1 MNTAHYATKA
11 EQSYYLK
18 CHERR
23 YYKTWPR
30 WYTTPLQKEKEN
42 NSFGRNLH
50 NKADMDNNGKSPFR
64 VIHMYPYITF
74 YRLPV
79 ILINLFPVILINL
92 FLYLPTFLIFKCK
105 KMSSLPWVTH
115 KKRRAVASWNRS
127 QNARHGPQPSFV
139 QVCVQVRI
147 HVIQECKKNGSNM
160 SNLFSLTFQISKAS
174 RARTS
179 VPSTQVLY

>member
-1 MNTAHYATKA
+1 MNTVHYARKA

-23 YYKTWPR
+23 YYKTWTR

-74 YRLPV
+74 YRLPI
-79 ILINLFPVILINL
+79 ILINNL
-92 FLYLPTFLIFKCK
+92 FLYLPKFLIFRCK
-105 KMSSLPWVTH
+105 KMSSLPRATH
-115 KKRRAVASWNRS
+115 ETRRTVASWNWS
-127 QNARHGPQPSFV
+127 QNARHGPQLSF
-139 QVCVQVRI
+139 VQVRI
-147 HVIQECKKNGSNM
+147 HVIQECKKMDRTCLTS
-160 SNLFSLTFQISKAS
+160 SLSLFRSLKQAVRVHLCPARKYCIKSK
-174 RARTS
+174 
-179 VPSTQVLY
+179 